1 MAETVTVATILG
13 HITTAVTSAASWL
26 TSGADSVTSSPM
38 ALAIFAVGFCG
49 IGIGLFKR
57 IVRIF

>member
-1 MAETVTVATILG
+1 MSDPVTVSSLLA
-13 HITTAVTSAASWL
+13 HITTAVTQAATWL
-26 TSGADSVTSSPM
+26 STGADSVTSSPM
-38 ALAIFAVGFCG
+38 ALTMFAVGFCG

>member
-1 MAETVTVATILG
+1 MGETITVATILG